1 MGKAQRLTFFL
12 LAILIYASF
21 LEAGQ
26 IFPVGD
32 TLTVIQR
39 PLLNIPTI
47 IRPQDTLWIE
57 CEAPASAANWSA
69 SLLRNSYRLNLTIV
83 DARFDRSLSLWKIS
97 TVLPEIDLYEIY
109 DLEVKATGLADTARH
124 AVKLIPEFK
133 DNFYFVHITDSHLP
147 THLYYY
153 QQGADTDSSEILDLR
168 SVIEDIN
175 IINPEFVL
183 FTGDLVNEGELE
195 DYLSR
200 RYYSRA
206 QRMLEEFQ
214 VPVYLT
220 AGNHDIGG
228 WKETPPPDGTARRT
242 WWKFFGWKRLGNPP
256 SGLPYYTQDYSFNY
270 GNVHFTG
277 LEAYDNY
284 DGWRWDI
291 YGSQSFTSKQ
301 LQWLQSDLKQAGNRV
316 KVLFYHS
323 DFQKQINLA
332 LLEADMSLS
341 GHTHSNQDAWSHP
354 YSIITSAVCDG
365 RRTYRLIRF
374 SKGTLLP
381 SRAVSAGAN
390 GSNLVVSYSPA
401 NDGTNF
407 SVEAQIT
414 NRLNERFEH
423 SMLRF
428 FMPKVPGIPRIDGGK
443 LAQVDTTGQYSIW
456 YVSVDILPSSQQTV
470 TAVLEPLPEALVVR
484 LISPKGGEVLKIGDT
499 LDIRWSL
506 ENQRGYVRSEILLSL
521 DGGVSFDK
529 TLAKDLPDSQVKWII
544 DSHTSPL
551 AAIKIVARDG
561 SGQISQARSSSPFAI
576 VDGKN
581 PVVAVIE
588 PKRQDVWQAGSTQT
602 IRWIAVDIDSIES
615 VDILLS
621 RDRGASFP
629 ETLATHRPNTGS
641 FQWHVGGAETD
652 AAKIMVIA
660 YDSEGN
666 HGQAVSDSTFSII
679 EPDGLPER
687 VVIEKIAPN
696 PFTYSL
702 EIGVYLP
709 SDEQVSIDLFDIC
722 GRKVERIYEGYH
734 LSGNL
739 RIPSWT
745 PNNRLTAGI
754 YFLSITTKDGMTSRK
769 VVHIAGSSSSR

>member
-1 MGKAQRLTFFL
+1 MGKAERLIFFL
-12 LAILIYASF
+12 LAILIYSTVAQ
-21 LEAGQ
+21 AGQ

-47 IRPQDTLWIE
+47 VRPQDTLWIE

-69 SLLRNSYRLNLTIV
+69 SLLRNSFRVKLSIV
-83 DARFDRSLSLWKIS
+83 DARFDRSLSLWRIS
-97 TVLPEIDLYEIY
+97 AVLPQIDLYEIY
-109 DLEVKATGLADTARH
+109 DLEVKATGLEDTSRH
-124 AVKLIPEFK
+124 AVKVIPEFK
-133 DNFYFVHITDSHLP
+133 DDFYFVHITDSHLP
-147 THLYYY
+147 THLYHY

-206 QRMLEEFQ
+206 QRMLEEFE

-242 WWKFFGWKRLGNPP
+242 WWKFFGWKRLENPP

-277 LEAYDNY
+277 LEAYENY

-291 YGSQSFTSKQ
+291 YGSRSFTSKQ
-301 LQWLQSDLKQAGNRV
+301 LQWLQSDLKEAGNRI

-323 DFQKQINLA
+323 DFSGQINLTS
-332 LLEADMSLS
+332 LGADMSLA
-341 GHTHSNQDAWSHP
+341 GHTHGNQDDWTRP

-374 SKGTLLP
+374 SKGTLMP

-390 GSNLVVSYSPA
+390 GGNLVVSYSPS

-407 SVEAQIT
+407 SVEAQIA
-414 NRLNERFEH
+414 NKLNERFEH

-428 FMPKVPGIPRIDGGK
+428 FMPKIPGIPRIEGGK
-443 LAQVDTTGQYSIW
+443 LAQVDSTGRYSIW
-456 YVSVDILPSSQQTV
+456 YVSVDILPSNQQTV
-470 TAVLEPLPEALVVR
+470 RAVLEPLPEALVVR
-484 LISPKGGEVLKIGDT
+484 LISPQGGEVLRIGDT
-499 LDIRWSL
+499 LDVRWSL
-506 ENQRGYVRSEILLSL
+506 ENQIGEVRSDLLLSL
-521 DGGVSFDK
+521 DGGVSFQR
-529 TLAKDLPDSQVKWII
+529 TLAKDIADSQFKWII
-544 DSHTSPL
+544 DCHTSAL
-551 AAIKIVARDG
+551 AVIKIISRDD
-561 SGQISQARSSSPFAI
+561 SGQVSQARSSSPFAI
-576 VDGKN
+576 VDGTD

-588 PKRQDVWQAGSTQT
+588 PKGEDVWQAGSIQT

-615 VDILLS
+615 IDILLS
-621 RDRGASFP
+621 RDRGESFP
-629 ETLATHRPNTGS
+629 ETLAIHQPNTGS
-641 FQWHVGGAETD
+641 FLWHVMGPKTD
-652 AAKIMVIA
+652 GAKIMVIA

-666 HGQAVSDSTFSII
+666 RGQAISDSIFSIT

-687 VVIEKIAPN
+687 VVIERLAPN

-722 GRKVERIYEGYH
+722 GRKVARIYEGYH

-739 RIPSWT
+739 RIPSWR
-745 PNNRLTAGI
+745 PDNSLTAGI
-754 YFLSITTKDGMTSRK
+754 YILTVTTKDGMTSRK
-769 VVHIAGSSSSR
+769 VVHIAGSRNRR